1 MAKPDRRFDQKF
13 YKSRPDKLPE
23 LLEGHEF
30 FAVSKT
36 RFPGKE
42 NRTTLF
48 EFRPS
53 QFAALVH
60 KIQHAAAIKVSAGK
74 ARLRVRTR
82 KLEAKITQLKVR
94 LRQAVESAEAAESR
108 ADEFE
113 AELGAVQSELEKAH
127 DQIKELKKKPRGLS
141 PEAKQIKSLT
151 SENDRVRGLYEDQRQ
166 ANGRLDIRLSSLQ
179 TETERQRITIQGLE
193 RDNKDLEKFIKGLVD
208 NGTISLKDVPA
219 TSGMVTAGLALSS
232 SNRKVR
238 SNIPVP
244 GSHPG

>member
-1 MAKPDRRFDQKF
+1 MAKPDKRFDPKF

-53 QFAALVH
+53 QFAALID
-60 KIQHAAAIKVSAGK
+60 KLQHAAAIKVSAGK
-74 ARLRVRTR
+74 ARLKVTTR

-94 LRQAVESAEAAESR
+94 LRNAVAAAEAAEAR

-113 AELGAVQSELEKAH
+113 EELGAVQRELEKAQ

-151 SENDRVRGLYEDQRQ
+151 SENDRIRGLHEDLREG
-166 ANGRLDIRLSSLQ
+166 NGRLTMRLSSLQ
-179 TETERQRITIQGLE
+179 TETEQQRITIHGLE
-193 RDNKDLEKFIKGLVD
+193 RDNKDLERFIKGLVE

-232 SNRKVR
+232 STHKVR
-238 SNIPVP
+238 SNLPVP

>member
-1 MAKPDRRFDQKF
+1 MAKPDKRFDQKF

-53 QFAALVH
+53 QFAALVD

-74 ARLRVRTR
+74 ARLKVTTR
-82 KLEAKITQLKVR
+82 KLEAKITQLRVR
-94 LRQAVESAEAAESR
+94 LREAVAAAEAAEAK

-113 AELGAVQSELEKAH
+113 EELGAVQNELEKAQ
-127 DQIKELKKKPRGLS
+127 DQIKELKRKPRGLS

-179 TETERQRITIQGLE
+179 TEAEQQRITILGLE
-193 RDNKDLEKFIKGLVD
+193 RDNKDLERFIKGLVD

-219 TSGMVTAGLALSS
+219 TSGMMTAGLAASS
-232 SNRKVR
+232 SNAKMR
-238 SNIPVP
+238 SNMPLP
-244 GSHPG
+244 GSNPG